1 MHAYTNFLFVFLF
14 EFPLLLSPVRSIHS
28 CFFHFIL
35 QKNKALVASI
45 KINYVHTRK
54 ISVLIIT
61 IEEEK
66 KIQKEIKII
75 SISTVCL
82 LLANER
88 FKENLYGT
96 RTLWMTTTMMGNQM
110 EKCVRMRMRLNLS
123 PSACVCVCCNILS
136 IKSEMSCALQY

>member
-66 KIQKEIKII
+66 KTQKEKKSSLSQPFVCYSLTKDLKKIFM
-75 SISTVCL
+75 VQ
-82 LLANER
+82 ER
-88 FKENLYGT
+88 YE
-96 RTLWMTTTMMGNQM
+96 
-110 EKCVRMRMRLNLS
+110 
-123 PSACVCVCCNILS
+123 
-136 IKSEMSCALQY
+136 